1 MLEQESSL
9 ALGARRSTAR
19 RIVLRPAISLSLW
32 FLWGAQNA
40 TYCGSGYSKSARD
53 LRSLHSRPKRRAN
66 EICCPFGNLL
76 NPPDLV
82 FAGAR
87 RLAWRW
93 CPGWCSRSGFALGT
107 ALISA
112 IDLDGNGLEQ
122 PVKLVVVQVFE

>member
-1 MLEQESSL
+1 MRL
-9 ALGARRSTAR
+9 TADR
-19 RIVLRPAISLSLW
+19 DIRKVRAISAA
-32 FLWGAQNA
+32 F
-40 TYCGSGYSKSARD
+40 
-53 LRSLHSRPKRRAN
+53 HSRPKRRAN

-82 FAGAR
+82 FPGAR

-122 PVKLVVVQVFE
+122 PVKLGVVQVFE